1 MTLTQ
6 LEYVLAVNKYRH
18 FGRAAQAC
26 AVTQPTLSM
35 QIHKLEE
42 ELDIVLFDRS
52 KNPILPTQEGM
63 AVLKQ
68 AQNVIQEYRKVFQ
81 VIEAGQKE
89 LVGEFHLGVIP
100 TLSPYLVPLFVG
112 EFCLKYPQVNLIVE
126 EHNTEDIIELLEK
139 DELDAALLVTPLK
152 LDNIV
157 ERTLFY
163 EPFSLF
169 VSSEHSLNS
178 KEKVKAKELNAK
190 GLWLLNEGHCMRN
203 QMAQIC
209 SLRDRENPS
218 ENLNFESGNLETLMN
233 LVENYGGYTLI
244 PWLCRQ
250 GLSQKRRKRAKDFV
264 EPVPTREVSL
274 VHRRVFLKEK
284 MIDALEKEILSSL
297 PKGHISHKTRAQ
309 KVIDI

>member
-6 LEYVLAVNKYRH
+6 LEYVLAVNKHRH

-35 QIHKLEE
+35 QIQKLEE
-42 ELDIVLFDRS
+42 ELGVILFDRS
-52 KNPILPTQEGM
+52 KNPILPTQEGE

-68 AQNVIQEYRKVFQ
+68 AQNVIQESRKVFQ
-81 VIEAGQKE
+81 VIEVGQKE
-89 LVGEFHLGVIP
+89 LVGEFRLGVIP

-112 EFCLKYPQVNLIVE
+112 QFCRKYPKVELIIE
-126 EHNTEDIIELLEK
+126 EHKTEDIISLLDK

-163 EPFSLF
+163 EPFSIF
-169 VSSEHSLNS
+169 VSPGHPLRVKKKIMSNELNS
-178 KEKVKAKELNAK
+178 K

-209 SLRDRENPS
+209 SLRKNQPAG
-218 ENLNFESGNLETLMN
+218 ENLRFESGNLETLMN
-233 LVENYGGYTLI
+233 LVEKFGGYTLI
-244 PWLCRQ
+244 PWLCWQ
-250 GLSQKRRKRAKDFV
+250 GLSSKRKKMVLEFAGK
-264 EPVPTREVSL
+264 VPSREVSL
-274 VHRRVFLKEK
+274 VHRRIYLKEK
-284 MIDALEKEILSSL
+284 MIDALEKGILDSL
-297 PKGHISHKTRAQ
+297 PKGLKSHKTQ
-309 KVIDI
+309 DHQVIQI

>member
-6 LEYVLAVNKYRH
+6 LEYVLAVNKHRH

-42 ELDIVLFDRS
+42 ELGVILFDRS
-52 KNPILPTQEGM
+52 KNPILPTGEGE

-81 VIEAGQKE
+81 VIEVGQKN
-89 LVGEFHLGVIP
+89 LVGEFRLGVIP

-112 EFCLKYPQVNLIVE
+112 EFCHKHPQVDLIIE
-126 EHNTEDIIELLEK
+126 EHKTEDIISLLEK
-139 DELDAALLVTPLK
+139 DELDAALLVTPLR
-152 LDNIV
+152 LDNVV

-169 VSSEHSLNS
+169 ISSGHSLSS
-178 KEKVKAKELNAK
+178 KEKVKAKELNSK

-203 QMAQIC
+203 QMSQIC
-209 SLRDRENPS
+209 SLREGQKS
-218 ENLNFESGNLETLMN
+218 GENLSFESGNLETLMN

-244 PWLCRQ
+244 PWLCWQ
-250 GLSQKRRKRAKDFV
+250 GLSKKRKKLTKEFV
-264 EPVPTREVSL
+264 EPIPTREVSL
-274 VHRRVFLKEK
+274 VHRRIYLKEK
-284 MIDALEKEILSSL
+284 MIDALEKEILLSL
-297 PKGHISHKTRAQ
+297 PKGLVSHKTQNQ
-309 KVIDI
+309 KIIDI

>member
-6 LEYVLAVNKYRH
+6 LEYVLSVNKHRH

-35 QIHKLEE
+35 QINKLEE
-42 ELDIVLFDRS
+42 ELGVILFDRS
-52 KNPILPTQEGM
+52 KNPILPTQEGE
-63 AVLKQ
+63 AVIDQ

-81 VIEAGQKE
+81 VIEVGQKE
-89 LVGEFHLGVIP
+89 LVGEFRLGVIP

-112 EFCLKYPQVNLIVE
+112 DFCHKHPKLDLIIE
-126 EHNTEDIIELLEK
+126 EHKTEDIMTLLEK

-152 LDNIV
+152 LNNIV

-169 VSSEHSLNS
+169 ISSDHSLSS
-178 KEKVKAKELNAK
+178 KEKVKASELNSK
-190 GLWLLNEGHCMRN
+190 GLWLLNEGHCMRT

-209 SLRDRENPS
+209 SLREGQKS
-218 ENLNFESGNLETLMN
+218 GQNLRFESGNLETLMN

-244 PWLCRQ
+244 PWLCWQ
-250 GLSQKRRKRAKDFV
+250 GLSNRRKKLTKEFSGTI
-264 EPVPTREVSL
+264 PSREVSL
-274 VHRRVFLKEK
+274 VHRRIYLKER
-284 MIDALEKEILSSL
+284 MIDALEKDILSNL
-297 PKGHISHKTRAQ
+297 PKGLQSHKTKNQ
-309 KVIDI
+309 EIIDI